1 MKKLIIVIGLLLC
14 AGLAFAADLQ
24 TALKETAEQF
34 SASIKPKS
42 VVAIIGIHSESPA
55 LSDFMLDELTLRFV
69 QLKKLTIADRANLEA
84 IKKEMS
90 FQLSGEVG
98 DESIQQLGA
107 KIGAET
113 VIQGTVK
120 RLGNSALYTLTIR
133 ALDVTT
139 AAVTDMYRSNV
150 ELNEVEASILGLK
163 AVKEPMVKEPMLEE
177 TPTVNNPKEH
187 YSVASI
193 GFQNLLFGLG
203 SYRTGHPG
211 DGAVLTIG
219 HIVGWGC
226 FFAGISIF
234 AGANSQMERLQRER
248 AQAERNRPWTGAYS
262 GFNDPLYQ
270 NALKHWQE
278 EQNRRQD
285 QKQAI
290 QSKIGTGIILLSV
303 GVIVEVGAFIYGFVA
318 PAVHLKHARTN
329 AYATNDTGF
338 KFNLT
343 HTSSG
348 DIAPRISYKF
358 RY

>member
-163 AVKEPMVKEPMLEE
+163 AVKEPMLEE
-177 TPTVNNPKEH
+177 TPTVNNQKEH

-226 FFAGISIF
+226 FFAGIGIF
-234 AGANSQMERLQRER
+234 ADADSQMERLQREH
-248 AQAERNRPWTGAYS
+248 AQAERNRPWTGTYS
-262 GFNDPLYQ
+262 GFSAPLYN
-270 NALKHWQE
+270 NALNYWQE
-278 EQNRRQD
+278 EENRRKN
-285 QKQAI
+285 QKQTI
-290 QSKIGTGIILLSV
+290 QNQIGTGIILMLV
-303 GVIVEVGAFIYGFVA
+303 GASVEVGAFIYGFVA

-343 HTSSG
+343 YTSSG

>member
-1 MKKLIIVIGLLLC
+1 LISLLLC
-14 AGLAFAADLQ
+14 TGIAFAADLQ

-34 SASIKPKS
+34 SASLKPKS
-42 VVAIIGIHSESPA
+42 VVAIIGIHSESPV
-55 LSDFMLDELTLRFV
+55 LSDFMLDELTLRLV

-120 RLGNSALYTLTIR
+120 QLGKSARYTLTIR

-139 AAVTDMYRSNV
+139 AAVTDMYRANV
-150 ELNEVEASILGLK
+150 EPNEIEASMLGVK
-163 AVKEPMVKEPMLEE
+163 AVNKTNAP
-177 TPTVNNPKEH
+177 
-187 YSVASI
+187 YSVGSV

-211 DGAVLTIG
+211 DGAVLTVG

-226 FFAGISIF
+226 FFAGIGLWT
-234 AGANSQMERLQRER
+234 AGDSAMASLRRESEQADQQADRER
-248 AQAERNRPWTGAYS
+248 NNTNFIGMSESDIKNIEKQ
-262 GFNDPLYQ
+262 
-270 NALKHWQE
+270 WQE
-278 EQNRRQD
+278 ARDRRKNDEATRQEALN
-285 QKQAI
+285 KQI
-290 QSKIGTGIILLSV
+290 RVGIAFLSV
-303 GVIVEVGAFIYGFVA
+303 GVIVEVGSFIYGFVA
-318 PAVHLKHARTN
+318 PAVHLKRARAN
-329 AYATNDTGF
+329 AVAANDTGF
-338 KFNLT
+338 KFNLAY
-343 HTSSG
+343 TSSEN
-348 DIAPRISYKF
+348 IAPQISYKI